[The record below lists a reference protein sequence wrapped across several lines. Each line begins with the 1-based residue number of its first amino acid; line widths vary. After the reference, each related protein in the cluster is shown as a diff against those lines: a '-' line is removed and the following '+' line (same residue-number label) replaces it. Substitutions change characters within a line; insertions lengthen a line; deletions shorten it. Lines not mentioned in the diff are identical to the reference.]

1 VKTLRNDVGRKKY
14 INIKPCGAA
23 AVIYYWPH
31 INESKKCEAC
41 FCLLRWSVSSYARRS
56 NTARVFRSNTYTH
69 TRSRMGMEPC
79 QNVKMRVLYI
89 GDVRGML
96 LSAHSDLTEMP
107 FPRWKLMKPA
117 AHLPQIVW
125 KFSLLGHKVHLL
137 GISSH
142 EILNFKLF
150 TYLS

>member
-1 VKTLRNDVGRKKY
+1 MFLFIKVVRQQLCKKVEHGPS
-14 INIKPCGAA
+14 IS
-23 AVIYYWPH
+23 VQH
-31 INESKKCEAC
+31 I
-41 FCLLRWSVSSYARRS
+41 
-56 NTARVFRSNTYTH
+56 H
-69 TRSRMGMEPC
+69 TRSPMGMEPC

-117 AHLPQIVW
+117 AHLPQFVW

-137 GISSH
+137 SKSSH

-150 TYLS
+150 IYLYPNLLLVFNDRQSDLLSQII